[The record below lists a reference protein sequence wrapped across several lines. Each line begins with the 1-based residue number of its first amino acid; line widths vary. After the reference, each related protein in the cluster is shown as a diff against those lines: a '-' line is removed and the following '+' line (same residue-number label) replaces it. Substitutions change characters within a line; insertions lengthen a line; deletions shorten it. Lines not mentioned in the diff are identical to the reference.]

1 MIVYNITMKVDP
13 TIQQDWMEWMKTVH
27 LPEVLATGCFSSSR
41 FLKVLDLDETDGST
55 YAIQFMAA
63 NRAIY
68 EDYIAKFA
76 PELRKKTWQKWGER
90 LVSFRTL
97 MESVD

>member
-1 MIVYNITMKVDP
+1 MLVYNITMKVDP
-13 TIQQDWMEWMKTVH
+13 SIHLDWVEWMKKEH
-27 LPEVLATGCFSSSR
+27 LPEILATGCFSSYR
-41 FLKVLDLDETDGST
+41 FLRVLDLDDSDGST
-55 YAIQFMAA
+55 YAIQYMAQ
-63 NRAIY
+63 NRDLYNTYVA
-68 EDYIAKFA
+68 DFA